1 MTHTPST
8 IAAPVVD
15 AFATYADLTP
25 DQRERFGPYIQA
37 KDEAR
42 SRMEATRAANARAAA
57 ALKAAGGDPQKALA
71 IRLAGGV

>member
-1 MTHTPST
+1 MTRTPST
-8 IAAPVVD
+8 IAAPPVD
-15 AFATYADLTP
+15 AWTTYADLTP
-25 DQRERFGPYIQA
+25 DQRERFGLYVQA

-42 SRMEATRAANARAAA
+42 SRMEANRAANARADA